1 MSVISFI
8 QDLGIIPNKTTG
20 LEDDPNLLQGQEFM
34 EYERMYNSKVEPQLK
49 NLESTGITGVKS
61 VTETFENKEIKPS
74 VKKNIDYNTIVGK
87 KEDSDLLAKSRRTQ
101 YFMWMLVTIIITVVG
116 LQTIVSGKINN
127 GIIVIIS
134 LLLIIFIFKRVI

>member
-8 QDLGIIPNKTTG
+8 QDLGIIPNKATG
-20 LEDDPNLLQGQEFM
+20 LEDDPNLLQGLEFM

-49 NLESTGITGVKS
+49 NLESTGIPGVKS

-74 VKKNIDYNTIVGK
+74 VKKNMDYNTIVGK
-87 KEDSDLLAKSRRTQ
+87 KEDSDLLAKSRRAQ

-134 LLLIIFIFKRVI
+134 LLLIIFIFKMVI

>member
-1 MSVISFI
+1 MSVVSFI
-8 QDLGIIPNKTTG
+8 QDLGIIPNKGTG

-34 EYERMYNSKVEPQLK
+34 EYERMYNSKVEPRLK
-49 NLESTGITGVKS
+49 KIESTGIPGVKS
-61 VTETFENKEIKPS
+61 EIETFENKEIKPS
-74 VKKNIDYNTIVGK
+74 IKKNMDYNTIVGK

-134 LLLIIFIFKRVI
+134 LLLIIFIFRRVI